1 MNNEEMLIKEFS
13 KRVLRVL
20 GQKKVDSLSRRQAV
34 ILNKSLGRLL
44 DEKPIDQ
51 ISDEEI
57 VGSYEVIV
65 DHVSPL
71 AYEVFKRNRATN

>member
-71 AYEVFKRNRATN
+71 AYEVL

>member
-34 ILNKSLGRLL
+34 ILDKSLGRLL

-71 AYEVFKRNRATN
+71 AYEVL

>member
-1 MNNEEMLIKEFS
+1 MNNEEMLVKEFS

-34 ILNKSLGRLL
+34 ILDKSLGRLL
-44 DEKPIDQ
+44 NEKPIDQ

-71 AYEVFKRNRATN
+71 AYEVL

>member
-34 ILNKSLGRLL
+34 ILDKSLGRLL
-44 DEKPIDQ
+44 NEKPIDQ

-71 AYEVFKRNRATN
+71 AYEVL

>member
-34 ILNKSLGRLL
+34 ILDKSLRRLL
-44 DEKPIDQ
+44 NEKPIDQ

-71 AYEVFKRNRATN
+71 AYEVL

>member
-34 ILNKSLGRLL
+34 MLDKSLGSLL
-44 DEKPIDQ
+44 DEKPIAQ

-71 AYEVFKRNRATN
+71 AYEVL